1 MNHQL
6 PIKRRLKSEDDEE
19 YFVGFDE
26 NPCKSSNKNKSNES
40 GRHDNSLGVLTKKF
54 VQLIQD
60 ADDKTIDL
68 NDAVKILGVQKRR
81 IYDIT
86 NVLEGI
92 GLIQKSNK
100 NRIQWVGETEG
111 SSYTEAARMEKELED
126 LCNEEKEIDHWINQM
141 TESLNQLTKD
151 PSYAEHA
158 YATFDDIKSLGNLTD
173 AENETLLAIR
183 APPGT
188 SLEVPDPETFP
199 AEEKE
204 KYQVYLSS
212 RTGEILVYVVTN
224 GKLNM
229 NTEHKLYSTDS

>member
-1 MNHQL
+1 
-6 PIKRRLKSEDDEE
+6 
-19 YFVGFDE
+19 
-26 NPCKSSNKNKSNES
+26 
-40 GRHDNSLGVLTKKF
+40 
-54 VQLIQD
+54 
-60 ADDKTIDL
+60 
-68 NDAVKILGVQKRR
+68 
-81 IYDIT
+81 
-86 NVLEGI
+86 
-92 GLIQKSNK
+92 
-100 NRIQWVGETEG
+100 
-111 SSYTEAARMEKELED
+111 MEKELED
-126 LCNEEKEIDHWINQM
+126 LCKEEQELDYWIGQM
-141 TESLNQLTKD
+141 NESLNQLTKD

-199 AEEKE
+199 PEEKE

-229 NTEHKLYSTDS
+229 NTEHKVYSTNSCNISQNVVDEIIDQSNNDMSCNQEGIADLFSFQ